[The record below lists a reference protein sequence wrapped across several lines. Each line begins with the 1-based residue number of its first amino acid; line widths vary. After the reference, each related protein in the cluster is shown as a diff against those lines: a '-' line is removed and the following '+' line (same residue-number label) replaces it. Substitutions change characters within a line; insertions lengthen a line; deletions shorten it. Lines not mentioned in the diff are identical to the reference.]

1 MAARPQ
7 HQVRY
12 CSKCRLSVRG
22 HVGPVGPTGEKCTQ
36 PSSNF
41 VADLPP
47 ELQTIHTELEASI
60 CQKEEKIANLSA
72 ELHHLN
78 FTEST
83 PIPASMANQIQPVTV
98 PVISNTI
105 QAGFHFTPISVQDRP
120 LLRHMVS
127 GHVPTVHASFC
138 KLPAIKCYHFGLVLR
153 PS

>member
-1 MAARPQ
+1 MFPLDTICNCVSFGYYLQLLMAARPR

-22 HVGPVGPTGEKCTQ
+22 HVGPTGEKCTQ

-47 ELQTIHTELEASI
+47 ELHTEFKASI

-83 PIPASMANQIQPVTV
+83 PIPASMADHIQPVVNST
-98 PVISNTI
+98 S
-105 QAGFHFTPISVQDRP
+105 HF
-120 LLRHMVS
+120 
-127 GHVPTVHASFC
+127 
-138 KLPAIKCYHFGLVLR
+138 
-153 PS
+153 